1 MFLGQ
6 LKHLRQVLTA
16 KLSLKTDSLKN
27 TKKKL
32 MKLCEE
38 ELQNIRKK
46 LSTRGAYITD
56 AIITQGTNPL

>member
-6 LKHLRQVLTA
+6 LKHCRQVLNA
-16 KLSLKTDSLKN
+16 KLSLKTDSLDN

-46 LSTRGAYITD
+46 FSTRGAYITD